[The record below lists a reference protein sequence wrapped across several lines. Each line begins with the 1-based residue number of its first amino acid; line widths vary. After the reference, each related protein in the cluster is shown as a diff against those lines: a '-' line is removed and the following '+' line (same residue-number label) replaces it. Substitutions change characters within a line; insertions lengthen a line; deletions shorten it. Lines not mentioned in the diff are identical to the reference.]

1 MEEMSIVLFVFPGF
15 IKSLSHILRDLLPI
29 LTSFP
34 RGLLSVAY
42 QGAKLLMN
50 LLVLGDI
57 WIRKRCF

>member
-1 MEEMSIVLFVFPGF
+1 MGEMFIVLFVFPGF
-15 IKSLSHILRDLLPI
+15 IKSLSHILRDLFPI

>member
-1 MEEMSIVLFVFPGF
+1 MEEMFIVLFVFPGF
-15 IKSLSHILRDLLPI
+15 IKSLSHILRDLLPTS
-29 LTSFP
+29 TSFP

>member
-1 MEEMSIVLFVFPGF
+1 MEEMFIVLFVFSGF
-15 IKSLSHILRDLLPI
+15 IKSLSHILRDLLS
-29 LTSFP
+29 TSTLFP

-42 QGAKLLMN
+42 QGVKLLMN